1 MTERNDGTTERSP
14 LGTVKWVCFD
24 MGILDME
31 GMGILD
37 MEGMGILDMEGM
49 GILDME
55 GMEI

>member
-49 GILDME
+49 
-55 GMEI
+55 EI